1 MTDDTDTGTELP
13 VESLPLES
21 VDRETARDS
30 EHVLE
35 STVEVFHEYEQ
46 RYDPEKDVILVG
58 PTRTTD
64 KEMNAFTEYNCTCGE
79 SFTDQ
84 SEAIEHLVETTG
96 EQPES

>member
-58 PTRTTD
+58 PTRTTVD
-64 KEMNAFTEYNCTCGE
+64 ILLRLKTQE
-79 SFTDQ
+79 SRAVGV
-84 SEAIEHLVETTG
+84 SG
-96 EQPES
+96 SQP